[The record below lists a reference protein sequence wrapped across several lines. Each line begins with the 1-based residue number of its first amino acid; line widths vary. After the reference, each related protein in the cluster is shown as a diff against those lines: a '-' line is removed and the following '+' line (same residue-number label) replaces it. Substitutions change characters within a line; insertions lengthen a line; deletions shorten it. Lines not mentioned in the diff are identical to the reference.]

1 MFFIAV
7 KLTKNET
14 KIKITYKGY
23 EKHSLEMDNRVWW
36 LFAGNAIIIGH
47 ENYFYLNQIRIQ
59 KFKTFDNIP
68 PFYFCL
74 GSVSKDFTNNEMN

>member
-23 EKHSLEMDNRVWW
+23 EKHSLERDNGVWYFICW
-36 LFAGNAIIIGH
+36 ECYSFFGVDTSLSKHNYRPWKLFLFESNKDS
-47 ENYFYLNQIRIQ
+47 QI
-59 KFKTFDNIP
+59 
-68 PFYFCL
+68 
-74 GSVSKDFTNNEMN
+74 